1 MHRAAIIS
9 FCLLF
14 ACTQHGVAVN
24 SSAESAPLS
33 ESEQQRIESALR
45 LQAFALDPFEK
56 PIEDSQGLVGARA
69 KLLQR
74 FGTPVREESS
84 KRPDRTSDEFYSLFT
99 LQFDGITFRVVED
112 QSGDHSWIEWT
123 EITGNSHALKYGLHI
138 GSKRSRVISLFQ
150 PAENLIDNNPMRL
163 YTNGVQNP
171 PNMAIWEGPVILVA
185 ISFDS
190 EDRVTRITVNPSG
203 L

>member
-1 MHRAAIIS
+1 
-9 FCLLF
+9 
-14 ACTQHGVAVN
+14 
-24 SSAESAPLS
+24 
-33 ESEQQRIESALR
+33 
-45 LQAFALDPFEK
+45 
-56 PIEDSQGLVGARA
+56 LVGARD
-69 KLLQR
+69 KLLQQ
-74 FGTPVREESS
+74 FGTPLKEESS
-84 KRPDRTSDEFYSLFT
+84 KRPDRTSNEFYSLFT
-99 LQFDGITFRVVED
+99 LQFDGVTFRVVED

-138 GSKRSRVISLFQ
+138 GSKRSQVISLFQ

-190 EDRVTRITVNPSG
+190 EDRVTRITVNPSA

>member
-9 FCLLF
+9 FFLLC
-14 ACTQHGVAVN
+14 ACAQPTAAVDEEPLA
-24 SSAESAPLS
+24 SAY
-33 ESEQQRIESALR
+33 R
-45 LQAFALDPFEK
+45 LQRFAIDPFEK
-56 PIEDSQGLVGARA
+56 LIEDSQALVGARD
-69 KLLQR
+69 KLLQQ
-74 FGTPVREESS
+74 FGTPLKEESS
-84 KRPDRTSDEFYSLFT
+84 KRPDRTSNEFYSLFT
-99 LQFDGITFRVVED
+99 LQFDGVTFRVVED

-190 EDRVTRITVNPSG
+190 EDRVTRITVNPSA

>member
-9 FCLLF
+9 FFLLC
-14 ACTQHGVAVN
+14 ACAQPTAAVDEEPLA
-24 SSAESAPLS
+24 SAY
-33 ESEQQRIESALR
+33 R
-45 LQAFALDPFEK
+45 LQRFAIDPFEK
-56 PIEDSQGLVGARA
+56 LIEDSQALVGARD
-69 KLLQR
+69 KLLQQ
-74 FGTPVREESS
+74 FGTPLKEEFS
-84 KRPDRTSDEFYSLFT
+84 KRPDRTSNEFYSLFT
-99 LQFDGITFRVVED
+99 LQFDGVTFRVVED

-190 EDRVTRITVNPSG
+190 EDRVTRITVNPSA

>member
-1 MHRAAIIS
+1 MAIVS

-14 ACTQHGVAVN
+14 ACTQHGVVVN
-24 SSAESAPLS
+24 GSVESAPLND
-33 ESEQQRIESALR
+33 SEQQRIESALR
-45 LQAFALDPFEK
+45 LQAFAIDPFEK
-56 PIEDSQGLVGARA
+56 AVEDSQALVGARD

-74 FGTPVREESS
+74 FGTPLKEESS

-99 LQFDGITFRVVED
+99 LQFDGVMFRVVED

-123 EITGNSHALKYGLHI
+123 EITGNTHALKYGLHI
-138 GSKRSRVISLFQ
+138 GSTRSQVISLFQ
-150 PAENLIDNNPMRL
+150 PTEFLIDKNPMRL

-171 PNMAIWEGPVILVA
+171 PNMVIWEGPVIVVA

-190 EDRVTRITVNPSG
+190 EDRVTKITVNPSA

>member
-1 MHRAAIIS
+1 MHRMAIVS

-14 ACTQHGVAVN
+14 ACTQHGVADN
-24 SSAESAPLS
+24 SSVESAPLND
-33 ESEQQRIESALR
+33 SEQQRIESALR
-45 LQAFALDPFEK
+45 LQAFAIDPFEK
-56 PIEDSQGLVGARA
+56 LVEDSQASVGARA

-74 FGTPVREESS
+74 FGTPLKEESS

-99 LQFDGITFRVVED
+99 LQFDGVTFRVVED

-138 GSKRSRVISLFQ
+138 GSTRSQVISLFQ
-150 PAENLIDNNPMRL
+150 PTEFLKDKNPMRL

-171 PNMAIWEGPVILVA
+171 PNMAIWEGPVIVVA

-190 EDRVTRITVNPSG
+190 EDRVTGITVNPSA

>member
-1 MHRAAIIS
+1 MTINRMHRAAIIS
-9 FCLLF
+9 FFLLC
-14 ACTQHGVAVN
+14 ACAQPTAAVDEEPLA
-24 SSAESAPLS
+24 SAY
-33 ESEQQRIESALR
+33 R
-45 LQAFALDPFEK
+45 LQRFAIDPFEK
-56 PIEDSQGLVGARA
+56 LIEDSQALVGARD
-69 KLLQR
+69 KLLQQ
-74 FGTPVREESS
+74 FGTPLKEESS
-84 KRPDRTSDEFYSLFT
+84 KRPDRTSNEFYSLFT
-99 LQFDGITFRVVED
+99 LQFDGVTFRVVED

-190 EDRVTRITVNPSG
+190 EDRVTRITVNPSA

>member
-1 MHRAAIIS
+1 MTINRMHRAAIIS
-9 FCLLF
+9 FFLLC
-14 ACTQHGVAVN
+14 ACAQPTAAVDEEPLA
-24 SSAESAPLS
+24 SAY
-33 ESEQQRIESALR
+33 R
-45 LQAFALDPFEK
+45 LQRFAIDPFEK
-56 PIEDSQGLVGARA
+56 LIEDSQALVGARD

-74 FGTPVREESS
+74 FGTPLKEESS

-99 LQFDGITFRVVED
+99 LQFDGVTFRVVED
-112 QSGDHSWIEWT
+112 QSGEHSWIEWT
-123 EITGNSHALKYGLHI
+123 EITGNSHVLKYGLHI
-138 GSKRSRVISLFQ
+138 GSKRSHVISLFQ

-185 ISFDS
+185 ISFNS
-190 EDRVTRITVNPSG
+190 EDRVTRITVNPSA